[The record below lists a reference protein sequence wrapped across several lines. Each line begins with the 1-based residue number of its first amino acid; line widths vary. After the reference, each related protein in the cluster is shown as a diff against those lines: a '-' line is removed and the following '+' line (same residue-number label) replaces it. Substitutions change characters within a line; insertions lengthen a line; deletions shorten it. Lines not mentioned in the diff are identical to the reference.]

1 MQPLSDKNRA
11 NVIKTFTDS
20 RHLDDLLNIDNQY
33 FLTNDKS

>member
-20 RHLDDLLNIDNQY
+20 RHLDDLLNTDNQY
-33 FLTNDKS
+33 FFNK